1 MPIHIHTHTY
11 IYLYKYRS
19 ENESWRYIFI
29 CCNTSSSA
37 AIHIHTH
44 TYIYTHTHTYTST
57 NIGKR
62 TRVGDT
68 SSSAATTF
76 SAAATRKERSNV
88 RVGKISAPHVSAPSR
103 KTRNS
108 KRRRGAEGNT
118 RGRGGFEKCPATFT
132 NAYTSADACVCIH
145 TCMHPRSW
153 ESRICKDGC
162 LVSFFFHF
170 CEV

>member
-1 MPIHIHTHTY
+1 MRVNIY
-11 IYLYKYRS
+11 IYIRVFMYIYKYM
-19 ENESWRYIFI
+19 YVYVYV
-29 CCNTSSSA
+29 CVYTYTS
-37 AIHIHTH
+37 IYP
-44 TYIYTHTHTYTST
+44 YIYTHTRIFTCT
-57 NIGKR
+57 NIDQR
-62 TRVGDT
+62 TRVGGT
-68 SSSAATTF
+68 SSSAATLV

-88 RVGKISAPHVSAPSR
+88 RVGKISAPYVSAPSR
-103 KTRNS
+103 KTQNS
-108 KRRRGAEGNT
+108 TRRRGAEGNT

-162 LVSFFFHF
+162 LVSIFFHF